1 MTEFLILLSGLI
13 VGCIIGWWASWRQ
26 QQAMI
31 NGLLFSTVVLMRELN
46 IDHKDL
52 DRLLEKAYEQQDLD
66 QLEIRVEQH
75 SGRLYAY
82 TKDTNKFLAQGADKE
97 ELVAE
102 LTRLNLGMTVTI
114 TEEDGAEYIK

>member
-1 MTEFLILLSGLI
+1 MTEFLILLSGLV
-13 VGCIIGWWASWRQ
+13 VGCIIGWWASWRR

>member
-1 MTEFLILLSGLI
+1 MTELLILLSGLV
-13 VGCIIGWWASWRQ
+13 VGCIIGWWASWRRQ
-26 QQAMI
+26 QTII
-31 NGLLFSTVVLMRELN
+31 NGLLFSTVILMRELN

-52 DRLLEKAYEQQDLD
+52 DRLLAQAHEHK
-66 QLEIRVEQH
+66 EIAEYQIRIEQH

-82 TKDTNKFLAQGADKE
+82 TKDTNRFLAQGVDKE

-102 LTRLNLGMTVTI
+102 ITRLNLGMTVTI

>member
-13 VGCIIGWWASWRQ
+13 AGCIIGWWASWRR

-66 QLEIRVEQH
+66 QLEIRIESHNGQ
-75 SGRLYAY
+75 LYAY
-82 TKDTNKFLAQGADKE
+82 TKDTNEFLAQGADKE
-97 ELVAE
+97 TLMAK
-102 LTRLNLGMTVTI
+102 LTQLNLGI
-114 TEEDGAEYIK
+114 TLIIDDEDGADLVK

>member
-1 MTEFLILLSGLI
+1 MTELLILLSGLV
-13 VGCIIGWWASWRQ
+13 VGCIIGWWASWRRQ
-26 QQAMI
+26 QTII
-31 NGLLFSTVVLMRELN
+31 NGLLFSTVILMRELN

-52 DRLLEKAYEQQDLD
+52 DRLLAQAHEHKEIAEYQ
-66 QLEIRVEQH
+66 IRVEQH

-82 TKDTNKFLAQGADKE
+82 TKDTNRFLAQGADKE

-102 LTRLNLGMTVTI
+102 ITRLNLGMTVTI